1 MESLAWLL
9 VGVAAITGTLAIAMI
24 ISYMAQTR
32 ATRYTDICDC
42 GCEQSLPL
50 DICSSEC
57 DELCRDLNHYEGE
70 GWRCHY

>member
-9 VGVAAITGTLAIAMI
+9 VGVAAITGTLAIALI

-32 ATRYTDICDC
+32 ATRYTDTCDC
-42 GCEQSLPL
+42 GCEQGGL

-57 DELCRDLNHYEGE
+57 DELCRTNNHYEGE
-70 GWRCHY
+70 EWRCHY